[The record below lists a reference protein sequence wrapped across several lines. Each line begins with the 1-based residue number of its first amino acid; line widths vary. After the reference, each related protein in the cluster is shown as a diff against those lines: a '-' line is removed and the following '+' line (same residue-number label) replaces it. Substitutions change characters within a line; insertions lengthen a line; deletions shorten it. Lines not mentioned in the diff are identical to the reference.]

1 MLYNLEVFIIFDD
14 DNGDDWDIADQL
26 LLSKTLKELS
36 WCCIK
41 FPQYLPF
48 FYFDKY

>member
-14 DNGDDWDIADQL
+14 DNGDDWDIAD
-26 LLSKTLKELS
+26 LSKTLKELS
-36 WCCIK
+36 RYCIK
-41 FPQYLPF
+41 FPKYLSF